1 MLLPIRM
8 HTIWPQLHLRVELP
22 QVHIDPSQALADI
35 GLRPIRQLAEEEAQQ
50 GRQAILEYI
59 AQVAREGDRFARIE
73 VSTNVVAEL
82 AKEKRPDTRQVN
94 IDYAPK
100 HRVDVRVAE
109 GRVEGTFRPGRVI
122 VELAHIV
129 VAGRKVDVRA

>member
-1 MLLPIRM
+1 MVPPIRI
-8 HTIWPQLHLRVELP
+8 HTVWPQLHLRVQLP
-22 QVHIDPSQALADI
+22 QIRIDPSQALADI
-35 GLRPIRQLAEEEAQQ
+35 GLRPTHQIAKEEAQQ
-50 GRQAILEYI
+50 GQEAILEYI
-59 AQVAREGDRFARIE
+59 AQIAREGDRFARIE

-82 AKEKRPDTRQVN
+82 AREKWPDTRQVN

-100 HRVDVRVAE
+100 HRVDIRVAE

>member
-1 MLLPIRM
+1 
-8 HTIWPQLHLRVELP
+8 LP
-22 QVHIDPSQALADI
+22 QIRIDPSQALADI
-35 GLRPIRQLAEEEAQQ
+35 GLRPTHQIAKEEAQQ
-50 GRQAILEYI
+50 GQEAILEYI
-59 AQVAREGDRFARIE
+59 AQIAREGDRFARIE

-82 AKEKRPDTRQVN
+82 AREKWPDTRQVN

-100 HRVDVRVAE
+100 HRVDIRVAE

-122 VELAHIV
+122 VELAYIL